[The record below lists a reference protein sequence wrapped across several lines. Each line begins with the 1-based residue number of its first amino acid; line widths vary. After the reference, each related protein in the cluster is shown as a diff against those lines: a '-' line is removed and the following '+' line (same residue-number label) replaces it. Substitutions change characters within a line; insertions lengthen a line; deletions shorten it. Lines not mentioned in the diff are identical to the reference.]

1 MNLRGGRDGTI
12 RTTAFGR
19 NALRA
24 RSSSKSVAAGA
35 GFSVN
40 KVGRHFVLPP
50 PARKLLHRLLPR
62 HGGFVLLYPST
73 SLKLWLFKCLLR
85 ISPASFLT
93 LNTQISQQKNTK
105 ALLFFFSFAE
115 PLETK
120 EAIFFSISPFPWCV
134 LGER

>member
-12 RTTAFGR
+12 RTAAFGR

-62 HGGFVLLYPST
+62 HGGFVLFYPSI
-73 SLKLWLFKCLLR
+73 LRKL
-85 ISPASFLT
+85 
-93 LNTQISQQKNTK
+93 
-105 ALLFFFSFAE
+105 
-115 PLETK
+115 
-120 EAIFFSISPFPWCV
+120 
-134 LGER
+134 